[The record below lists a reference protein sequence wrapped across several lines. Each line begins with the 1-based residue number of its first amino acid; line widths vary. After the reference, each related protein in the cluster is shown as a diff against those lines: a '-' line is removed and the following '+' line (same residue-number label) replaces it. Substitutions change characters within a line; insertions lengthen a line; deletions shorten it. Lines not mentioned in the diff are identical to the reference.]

1 MPHHSLAAPC
11 PRTRGECTGV
21 PPQGPAV
28 GTFESNVAHPLPT
41 HTTLTLQ
48 RSTQVASKT
57 LSMLQRQCSTLLTK
71 IQVVV
76 AACYCSTFVRM
87 PPEGR
92 PAFWGPHTAS
102 AQTMTLGWHACPLY
116 KLPVLRCWAVHSKQQ
131 TPCTTHPHTR
141 THPSHSPI
149 NPPSHQVSAMHKS
162 ALIAVALLGMCL
174 AVSLAA
180 ADTASSDGAVQPDT

>member
-116 KLPVLRCWAVHSKQQ
+116 KLPVLRCLGSPQQ
-131 TPCTTHPHTR
+131 TADTLHNTPTHTHTPVSLSNQP
-141 THPSHSPI
+141 TQ
-149 NPPSHQVSAMHKS
+149 PPSQRHA
-162 ALIAVALLGMCL
+162 
-174 AVSLAA
+174 
-180 ADTASSDGAVQPDT
+180 